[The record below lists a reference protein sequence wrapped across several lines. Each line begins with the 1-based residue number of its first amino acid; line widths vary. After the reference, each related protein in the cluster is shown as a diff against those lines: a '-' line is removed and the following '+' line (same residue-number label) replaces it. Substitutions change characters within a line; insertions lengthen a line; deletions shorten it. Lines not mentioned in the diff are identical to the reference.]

1 MKKLFLSESLPKK
14 DSGRKQICR
23 VMKLTASFLLLCS
36 CFAFAG
42 HANSQNAK
50 VSLNKKHARLE
61 EVLDE
66 IERQTDYLFISNRH
80 VDLKQKVSVDVNEES
95 VNDVLKKVLKNTDL
109 TYNIEGINIILRR
122 RSEKHSL
129 QVIQQVH
136 KITGT
141 VVDKAGLPVIGANV
155 IVKGTTNGTVTD
167 VEGRFSLEIP
177 ENAVLLVSYIG
188 YVEREMQVGD
198 ESALSIILQE
208 DTQALEEVVVVGYG
222 TQKKIN
228 LTGAVE
234 SISSD
239 VIEDRPI
246 KSVADALQGTALG
259 VTVTSAAGQPGEFSK
274 IKIRGDASLNSDGA
288 LVLIDGMPGDLNQ
301 VNPQDIENIS
311 VLKDAASSAIYGAR
325 AAEGVILVTTK
336 SGKSTKTRVEY
347 SGNISFNTPTRI
359 PESTTAAEHA
369 RLSNLAFTNAGLAPN
384 FTEEAINAINNHST
398 VSIPK
403 GNDWIYTADMD
414 WIDLMMDRSFQQQHN
429 LTVSRSQESLKYLFS
444 AGWLDQDGMFSE
456 YGPDNFDRFNLRSN
470 VNLDIVKDKLNLDS
484 RITFSRMD
492 QRYHPKFGEWTIP
505 YITFIQAGPN
515 MPIYDTNGNYARY
528 RMQANPIQAL
538 REGGEGKEFTN
549 VVDGI
554 FTLSY
559 KPITDLTLKAVGGAR
574 FTSKEISEWRR
585 AYGKYGPNGLVS
597 MAAGQSG
604 DNNLTLTKDN
614 TRYFTGQLLAE
625 YSKSLGSHDFKLLGG
640 WSAEME
646 YYSMLSGKRLNI
658 VGNEL
663 PALDL
668 GATDGWSNDGD
679 ETHWALLSGFMRLNY
694 AYASKYLFEAN
705 FRADG
710 SSRFSSRNKWGIF
723 PSFSIGWRI
732 TEEDFMKEQNLFSN
746 LKLRA
751 SWGQLGNQNGLG
763 LYDHI
768 AQYVVDGYYPFKNEL
783 AQWAKLSQLPSETRS
798 WETVEMKNI
807 ALEMGFLDNRL
818 TVTGEYFHKRNKD
831 MLVNIEVPSVIG
843 IDVPTGNYGE
853 LVVKGWEVSIGWRDQ
868 IKDFNYFVS
877 FNLADRK
884 DKLVDYGVEYTG
896 FTAGVDQKV
905 QGYSIGSI
913 FGFETDGYFQTSKE
927 AQEAPAFNRAIQ
939 DAGDIR
945 YIDQD
950 GDGKI
955 SAPNDLVYLGTTQPR
970 YEFSF
975 HLGGS
980 WKSIDFSALFQGVGK
995 RNFYLDGEVFQ
1006 PFRDSWS
1013 NYSYTYFSDYW
1024 TPENPNALLPRLYAR
1039 TKHNYQYS
1047 SHWLQNAAYIRL
1059 KNLQVGYTLNPE
1071 WTRKV
1076 KIEKLRVYFNGENMF
1091 EFSKM
1096 FRYFDP
1102 ELNKVAGYMYPIM
1115 RNYSLGVN
1123 VVFKKKRI

>member
-1 MKKLFLSESLPKK
+1 M
-14 DSGRKQICR
+14 
-23 VMKLTASFLLLCS
+23 
-36 CFAFAG
+36 
-42 HANSQNAK
+42 
-50 VSLNKKHARLE
+50 
-61 EVLDE
+61 
-66 IERQTDYLFISNRH
+66 
-80 VDLKQKVSVDVNEES
+80 KQKVSVDVNEES

-884 DKLVDYGVEYTG
+884 DKLVDYGVEYIG

-1024 TPENPNALLPRLYAR
+1024 TPENPNALLPRLYAG

-1123 VVFKKKRI
+1123 VVF

>member
-751 SWGQLGNQNGLG
+751 SWGQLGNQNGLR

-1123 VVFKKKRI
+1123 VVF

>member
-1024 TPENPNALLPRLYAR
+1024 TPENPNALLPRLYAG

-1123 VVFKKKRI
+1123 VVF

>member
-1 MKKLFLSESLPKK
+1 M
-14 DSGRKQICR
+14 
-23 VMKLTASFLLLCS
+23 
-36 CFAFAG
+36 
-42 HANSQNAK
+42 
-50 VSLNKKHARLE
+50 
-61 EVLDE
+61 
-66 IERQTDYLFISNRH
+66 
-80 VDLKQKVSVDVNEES
+80 KQKVSVDVNEES

-1024 TPENPNALLPRLYAR
+1024 TPENPNALLPRLYAG

-1123 VVFKKKRI
+1123 VVF

>member
-604 DNNLTLTKDN
+604 DNNLILTKDN

-1024 TPENPNALLPRLYAR
+1024 TPENPNALLPRLYAG

-1076 KIEKLRVYFNGENMF
+1076 KIEKLRVYFSGENMF

-1123 VVFKKKRI
+1123 VVF

>member
-995 RNFYLDGEVFQ
+995 RNFYLDGGVFQ

-1024 TPENPNALLPRLYAR
+1024 TPENPNALLPRLYAG

-1076 KIEKLRVYFNGENMF
+1076 KIEKLRVYFSGENMF

-1123 VVFKKKRI
+1123 VVF